1 MIDASILTDLMTQ
14 QFDML
19 YWISYNILH
28 SQQDAQDA
36 VQQGFLNAWAHRHK
50 AWPGKAQ
57 AWLTRIVI
65 NESHNIYRYRKRV
78 APQEGIERFGAF
90 AAPDVDVA
98 TAIAALPE
106 KLRIPF
112 MLKYLTGYSER
123 EIADVYKVPVSTVKN
138 RLFRARKMLRETLS
152 DTEVTFS

>member
-1 MIDASILTDLMTQ
+1 MIDASVLTDVMTK

-36 VQQGFLNAWAHRHK
+36 VQQGFLNAWAHRR
-50 AWPGKAQ
+50 AAQ
-57 AWLTRIVI
+57 PDRVLAWLTRIVI
-65 NESHNIYRYRKRV
+65 NECHNIHRYRKRV
-78 APQEGIERFGAF
+78 SPQERIEQFGTF
-90 AAPDVDVA
+90 ASPDVDVS

-112 MLKYLTGYSER
+112 LLKYLSGYSER
-123 EIADVYKVPVSTVKN
+123 EIAQVYQVPVSTVKN
-138 RLFRARKMLRETLS
+138 RLFKARKILKGTLS